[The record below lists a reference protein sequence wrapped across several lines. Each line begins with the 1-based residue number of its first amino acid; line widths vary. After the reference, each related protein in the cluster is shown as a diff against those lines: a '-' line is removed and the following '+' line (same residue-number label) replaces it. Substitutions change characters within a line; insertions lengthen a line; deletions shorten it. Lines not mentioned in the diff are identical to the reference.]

1 MPLTPE
7 EREILRSL
15 SEPLERDRRP
25 AFLQE
30 AVKRIEEA
38 SPGEIGAGLV
48 HRIGR
53 TTQRDFYDPPQDLR
67 QGRLGPRGPRG

>member
-1 MPLTPE
+1 MSLTPE

-30 AVKRIEEA
+30 AVKRIEET
-38 SPGEIGAGLV
+38 SPNAIGAGLV

-53 TTQRDFYDPPQDLR
+53 ATRRDFYDPPQDLR
-67 QGRLGPRGPRG
+67 QGRLGPRGPRS